1 MRTALGT
8 TAALAALTLTACGGE
23 TTDPVAATEPTPTP
37 ASSADPGFEY
47 VDPDAQYASKIAKWV
62 AVADTEKGK
71 YAAGL
76 ARDEGWRGD
85 RFALRDVMADTCLNF
100 AKYQDGTYTAFYAW
114 TYVLN
119 DVGRGNTDMPR
130 TKQALV
136 ASYFIG
142 AACPELGDASITAL
156 EEAFE
161 AAGGL

>member
-1 MRTALGT
+1 MRSPLGT
-8 TAALAALTLTACGGE
+8 VAALAVLTLGACGGE
-23 TTDPVAATEPTPTP
+23 TPRPAVDGESSTPPAAT
-37 ASSADPGFEY
+37 ADPDFEY
-47 VDPDAQYASKIAKWV
+47 VDPDAAYATKIAKWE

-76 ARDEGWRGD
+76 AKDEGWRGD
-85 RFALRDVMADTCLNF
+85 RFAVRDVMADTCLNF
-100 AKYQDGTYTAFYAW
+100 AKYRDGTYTAFYAW

-119 DVGRGNTDMPR
+119 DVGRGNGDMPR